1 MDKHIGFRRN
11 IYLVWMDAAAAYATQ
26 TTDVEIIRTRLDPVV
41 EQQVK
46 SHENRQVAINI
57 LLNIWARSG
66 ETHPRLYQQ
75 ALDLYKQAES
85 PAERLWLH
93 YGLTLLTYDFF
104 RQGLVIIGQLSRYSD
119 TLTPKDVKKR
129 MIAELGQLGAL
140 EKATERIIFS
150 LRDWGI
156 LAETGQSSTYA
167 PQRRYFAASSLAVEE
182 WMLAVAATAHRA
194 EAMPFSDLLRLPELF
209 PLKFSISVDHLRR
222 SRWFEVHRQ
231 GVGWDMVNVN
241 NTAMSAPVF
250 A

>member
-66 ETHPRLYQQ
+66 ETHPQLYQQ

-85 PAERLWLH
+85 PAARLWLH

-119 TLTPKDVKKR
+119 TITPKDVKKR

-156 LAETGQSSTYA
+156 LAETEQSSTYA

-194 EAMPFSDLLRLPELF
+194 DAMPFSDLLRLPELF

-222 SRWFEVHRQ
+222 SQWFEVHRQ

-241 NTAMSAPVF
+241 NAAMSAPVF